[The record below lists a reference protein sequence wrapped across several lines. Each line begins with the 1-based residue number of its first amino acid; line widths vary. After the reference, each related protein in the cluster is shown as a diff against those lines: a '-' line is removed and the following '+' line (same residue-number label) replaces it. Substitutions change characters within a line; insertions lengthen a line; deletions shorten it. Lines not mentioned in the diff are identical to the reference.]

1 MTTEKERRRKGF
13 SRVAPRVFDWEEGG
27 GRDSYLQPH
36 EMGDDCCRSQEGG
49 GMLSGPV
56 CHVNTRAPCRAFTKR
71 RRAHIWKNRQSW
83 TGRNPVPPLLVP
95 LAFLLHWA
103 WDDVRGFSSPPP
115 LCCKLP
121 LFAIG
126 KRAAVFVSFDPISP
140 SHRRRRGGMARRK
153 GE

>member
-1 MTTEKERRRKGF
+1 MIGRR
-13 SRVAPRVFDWEEGG
+13 EGG
-27 GRDSYLQPH
+27 GTHIYNRTKWATIAAGLRR
-36 EMGDDCCRSQEGG
+36 EG

-83 TGRNPVPPLLVP
+83 TGRNLVPPLLVP